1 MFKPKQMTIYNCLY
15 FSPSR
20 FIFSFDFIRQ

>member
-15 FSPSR
+15 HIPSR

>member
-1 MFKPKQMTIYNCLY
+1 MFKPKQMTTYKFLY
-15 FSPSR
+15 DIPSR